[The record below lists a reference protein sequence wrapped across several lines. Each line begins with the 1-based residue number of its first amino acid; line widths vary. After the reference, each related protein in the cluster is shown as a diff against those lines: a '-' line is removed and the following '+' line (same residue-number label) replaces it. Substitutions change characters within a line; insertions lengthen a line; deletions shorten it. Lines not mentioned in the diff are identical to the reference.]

1 MESFST
7 LLRCFVALFVV
18 WAASAQTSPVSAALE
33 GYVTDPTGGRIPGA
47 SMIARDIAT
56 HQSRELST
64 NAEGLFRFAELPTG
78 TYEVT
83 VTQSGFATYHP
94 ALIP

>member
-1 MESFST
+1 
-7 LLRCFVALFVV
+7 
-18 WAASAQTSPVSAALE
+18 
-33 GYVTDPTGGRIPGA
+33 
-47 SMIARDIAT
+47 MIARDIAT